1 MISGYRDPTG
11 QFGLDFKTMLD
22 CLFPRK
28 FQISCLNNFLLNTV
42 FGGVQKTWKWI
53 ITKSISTQSS
63 VCYMLVY
70 FNIKGKDKAI
80 VGVGG
85 NAPPP
90 HPRFKKKFSIY
101 NILFLAICFNKIA
114 LCPPQIDI
122 KKKC

>member
-63 VCYMLVY
+63 VCHMSVY
-70 FNIKGKDKAI
+70 FNIKGRDKAI

-90 HPRFKKKFSIY
+90 PQDLKKNLVYIIY
-101 NILFLAICFNKIA
+101 YF
-114 LCPPQIDI
+114 
-122 KKKC
+122 